1 MSRKRVFSC
10 PKYSVAKSV
19 AKLLHKGTTLD
30 SLDVVKDARLLF
42 RVHGRKFFL
51 APPRR
56 PGGPYYIRFAPPS
69 NGRRRIRTVH
79 RSLRTNVVAA
89 AKARAKLIIE
99 PILNGQW
106 ETAEKLKSKSGYGTI
121 GAIIERYQSQAEDR
135 PATVR
140 NNSSAIRLLV
150 RTVHGGDSDA
160 KSSSV
165 LTGDLIRQFERIR
178 MAGAKT
184 EPARRRARA
193 SVRSYVV
200 QARSL
205 VAPRKM
211 RFYED
216 INLPDLDAFR
226 KERVEMPKRSKPR
239 ALDTGVIAAIN
250 AAAPK
255 LASTDPAVYVA
266 FLLFSR
272 LGLRNVEIRN
282 ARWRWIEN
290 GRIGIIERPEENFYP
305 KGSEGWVPI
314 APDVLKELMR
324 FRHLSTND
332 YIVPGVTATDRKD
345 AVDRRHSAWVGQ
357 WIKDRSKTSYELR
370 RYAGSLVYNA
380 TRDILKVRDFLRH
393 ASVETTQQWYAYL
406 LDDVPSIGMN
416 DFVPSL
422 HVAGA

>member
-1 MSRKRVFSC
+1 VI
-10 PKYSVAKSV
+10 
-19 AKLLHKGTTLD
+19 G
-30 SLDVVKDARLLF
+30 
-42 RVHGRKFFL
+42 
-51 APPRR
+51 
-56 PGGPYYIRFAPPS
+56 
-69 NGRRRIRTVH
+69 
-79 RSLRTNVVAA
+79 A

-106 ETAEKLKSKSGYGTI
+106 ETAEKLKSRSGYATI
-121 GAIIERYQSQAEDR
+121 GDIIERYLSHAQDR
-135 PATVR
+135 PATIR
-140 NNSSAIRLLV
+140 NNISALRLLI
-150 RTVHGGDSDA
+150 RTVHRGEPDVQ
-160 KSSSV
+160 SSSV
-165 LTGDLIRQFERIR
+165 LTGDLVRQFEQMRIR
-178 MAGAKT
+178 DVKP

-193 SVRSYVV
+193 SIRSYVV
-200 QARSL
+200 QARSV
-205 VAPRKM
+205 VAKRKM

-216 INLPDLDAFR
+216 INFPNVDGFR
-226 KERVEMPKRSKPR
+226 NERVEMPKRSKPR

-250 AAAPK
+250 GAAPM
-255 LASTDPAVYVA
+255 LAESDPAVYVA

-282 ARWRWIEN
+282 ARWSWIEN

-314 APDVLKELMR
+314 ASDVLKELMR

-332 YIVPGVTATDRKD
+332 YIVPGVTATDRKI
-345 AVDRRHSAWVGQ
+345 AVDRRHSTWVSQ

-406 LDDVPSIGMN
+406 LEDVPSIGMN
-416 DFVPSL
+416 DFVL
-422 HVAGA
+422 NV

>member
-1 MSRKRVFSC
+1 M
-10 PKYSVAKSV
+10 
-19 AKLLHKGTTLD
+19 
-30 SLDVVKDARLLF
+30 KDPRLLF
-42 RVHGRKFFL
+42 HVHGRKFYV

-56 PGGPYYIRFAPPS
+56 AGGPYYIRFEPPS
-69 NGRRRIRTVH
+69 NCAKRVRTIH
-79 RSLRTNVVAA
+79 RSLRTTVIAA

-106 ETAEKLKSKSGYGTI
+106 EVAEKLKSKSGYATI
-121 GAIIERYQSQAEDR
+121 GNIIEKYQCQAEDR
-135 PATVR
+135 PGTIR
-140 NNSSAIRLLV
+140 NNISAFRLLV
-150 RTVHGGDSDA
+150 RTVHGGDPDS

-165 LTGDLIRQFERIR
+165 LTGELIRQFERIR
-178 MAGAKT
+178 MVDAKS

-211 RFYED
+211 RFYET
-216 INLPDLDAFR
+216 IGLPDLSSFR
-226 KERVEMPKRSKPR
+226 NEKVEMPKRSKPR
-239 ALDTGVIAAIN
+239 ALDMGVIAAIN
-250 AAAPK
+250 AAAPR

-266 FLLFSR
+266 FLMFSR

-282 ARWRWIEN
+282 ARWTWIEN
-290 GRIGIIERPEENFYP
+290 GRIGIIERPEENFNP

-314 APDVLKELMR
+314 APDVLKELMK
-324 FRHLSTND
+324 FRDFSTND
-332 YIVPGVTATDRKD
+332 YIVPGITETDRKE

-370 RYAGSLVYNA
+370 RYAGSLIYNA

-406 LDDVPSIGMN
+406 LEDVPWIGMN

-422 HVAGA
+422 RALHT

>member
-1 MSRKRVFSC
+1 
-10 PKYSVAKSV
+10 
-19 AKLLHKGTTLD
+19 
-30 SLDVVKDARLLF
+30 VKDGRLLF
-42 RVHGRKFFL
+42 HVHGRKFFL

-56 PGGPYYIRFAPPS
+56 PGGPYYIRFEPPS
-69 NGRRRIRTVH
+69 NGGTRIRTVH
-79 RSLRTNVVAA
+79 RSLRTNVIAA

-106 ETAEKLKSKSGYGTI
+106 ETAEKLKSKSGYATVGD
-121 GAIIERYQSQAEDR
+121 IIERYLSQAEDR
-135 PATVR
+135 PATIR
-140 NNSSAIRLLV
+140 NNISALRLLV
-150 RTVHGGDSDA
+150 RTVRGGDPA
-160 KSSSV
+160 AQSSSV
-165 LTGDLIRQFERIR
+165 LTGDLIRQFERIKIS
-178 MAGAKT
+178 GAKT
-184 EPARRRARA
+184 EPDRRRTRA
-193 SVRSYVV
+193 SIRSYVV
-200 QARSL
+200 QARSP
-205 VAPRKM
+205 VAKRKM

-216 INLPDLDAFR
+216 INLPDLDGFR
-226 KERVEMPKRSKPR
+226 NERVEMPKRAKPR

-255 LASTDPAVYVA
+255 LAESDPAVYVA

-282 ARWRWIEN
+282 ARWSWIEN
-290 GRIGIIERPEENFYP
+290 GRIGIIERSEENFYP

-324 FRHLSTND
+324 FRHLSTNG
-332 YIVPGVTATDRKD
+332 YIVPGVTATDRKI

-406 LDDVPSIGMN
+406 LEDVPSIGMN

-422 HVAGA
+422 RAATA

>member
-1 MSRKRVFSC
+1 M
-10 PKYSVAKSV
+10 
-19 AKLLHKGTTLD
+19 
-30 SLDVVKDARLLF
+30 KDRRLLF
-42 RVHGRKFFL
+42 RVHGRKFYL

-56 PGGPYYIRFAPPS
+56 PGGPYYIRFEPPS
-69 NGRRRIRTVH
+69 NSGRRIRVVH

-106 ETAEKLKSKSGYGTI
+106 ETAEKLKSRSGYATI
-121 GAIIERYQSQAEDR
+121 GQLLERYKMAAEDR
-135 PATVR
+135 AATVR
-140 NNSSAIRLLV
+140 NNSSALRLIV
-150 RTVHGGDSDA
+150 RAVHAGNPDNQ
-160 KSSSV
+160 SSSV
-165 LTGDLIRQFERIR
+165 LTAELIRQFDRIR
-178 MAGAKT
+178 ITSVKT
-184 EPARRRARA
+184 EPERRRTRA
-193 SVRSYVV
+193 SIRSYVV
-200 QARSL
+200 QAKSV

-216 INLPDLDAFR
+216 LNLPDFNSFR
-226 KERVEMPKRSKPR
+226 NEKVEMPKRTKPR
-239 ALDTGVIAAIN
+239 ALDVGVIAAIN

-255 LASTDPAVYVA
+255 LAISDPAVYVA

-282 ARWRWIEN
+282 ARWHWIQD

-314 APDVLKELMR
+314 APDVLKELIR
-324 FRHLSTND
+324 FRHLSTD
-332 YIVPGVTATDRKD
+332 EYIVPGRTATERKD
-345 AVDRRHSAWVGQ
+345 AVDRRHSAWVGK

-406 LDDVPSIGMN
+406 LDNVPSIGN
-416 DFVPSL
+416 E
-422 HVAGA
+422 

>member
-1 MSRKRVFSC
+1 MQHKRVLSC
-10 PKYSVAKSV
+10 RKYSVPKSV
-19 AKLLHKGTTLD
+19 AKVLHKRATFDTLE
-30 SLDVVKDARLLF
+30 VVKDSRLLF
-42 RVHGRKFFL
+42 RVHGRKFYL
-51 APPRR
+51 APQRR
-56 PGGPYYIRFAPPS
+56 PGGPYYIRFEPPS
-69 NGRRRIRTVH
+69 NGGTRVRTVH
-79 RSLRTNVVAA
+79 RSLRTNVIAA

-106 ETAEKLKSKSGYGTI
+106 ETAEKLKSKSGYATI
-121 GAIIERYQSQAEDR
+121 GDIIERYLSQAEDR
-135 PATVR
+135 PATIR
-140 NNSSAIRLLV
+140 NNISALRLVV
-150 RTVHGGDSDA
+150 RTVLGGDPDA
-160 KSSSV
+160 QSSSV
-165 LTGDLIRQFERIR
+165 LTGNLVRQFEQIR
-178 MAGAKT
+178 MRDART

-193 SVRSYVV
+193 SIRSYVV

-205 VAPRKM
+205 VAKRKM

-216 INLPDLDAFR
+216 VNLPNLDGFR
-226 KERVEMPKRSKPR
+226 NERVEAPKRSKPR

-255 LASTDPAVYVA
+255 LSESDPAVYVA
-266 FLLFSR
+266 FLMFSR

-282 ARWRWIEN
+282 ARWSWIES
-290 GRIGIIERPEENFYP
+290 GRIGIIERSEENFYP

-332 YIVPGVTATDRKD
+332 YIVPGVTATERKD
-345 AVDRRHSAWVGQ
+345 AVDRRHSAWIGQ

-380 TRDILKVRDFLRH
+380 TKDILKVRDFLRH

-406 LDDVPSIGMN
+406 LEDVPSIGMS
-416 DFVPSL
+416 DFVPNL
-422 HVAGA
+422 RIAGR

>member
-1 MSRKRVFSC
+1 
-10 PKYSVAKSV
+10 
-19 AKLLHKGTTLD
+19 L
-30 SLDVVKDARLLF
+30 KDRRLLF
-42 RVHGRKFFL
+42 HVHGREFYL

-56 PGGPYYIRFAPPS
+56 PGGPYYIRFEPPS
-69 NGRRRIRTVH
+69 NSGKRVRTVY
-79 RSLRTNVVAA
+79 RSLRTSVVAA

-106 ETAEKLKSKSGYGTI
+106 EVAEKLKSKSGYATI
-121 GAIIERYQSQAEDR
+121 GDIIERYQSQAEDR

-140 NNSSAIRLLV
+140 NNSSALRLVV
-150 RTVHGGDSDA
+150 RTVHGGDPDA
-160 KSSSV
+160 HSASV
-165 LTGDLIRQFERIR
+165 LAGDLIRQFERVR
-178 MAGAKT
+178 MVGATT

-193 SVRSYVV
+193 SIRSYVV

-216 INLPDLDAFR
+216 INLPDLDGFR

-239 ALDTGVIAAIN
+239 ALDKGVIAAIN
-250 AAAPK
+250 AAAPA
-255 LASTDPAVYVA
+255 LALSDPAVYVA
-266 FLLFSR
+266 FLMFSR

-282 ARWRWIEN
+282 ARWSWIEN
-290 GRIGIIERPEENFYP
+290 GRIGIVERSEENFYP

-324 FRHLSTND
+324 FRELSYND
-332 YIVPGVTATDRKD
+332 YIVPGVTATERKD
-345 AVDRRHSAWVGQ
+345 AVDRRHSAWVGH

-406 LDDVPSIGMN
+406 LEDVPSIGMN
-416 DFVPSL
+416 DFIPRL
-422 HVAGA
+422 GFARA

>member
-1 MSRKRVFSC
+1 M
-10 PKYSVAKSV
+10 
-19 AKLLHKGTTLD
+19 
-30 SLDVVKDARLLF
+30 KDRRLLF
-42 RVHGRKFFL
+42 HVHGRKFYL

-56 PGGPYYIRFAPPS
+56 PGGPYYIRFEPPS
-69 NGRRRIRTVH
+69 NFGKRVRTVH

-106 ETAEKLKSKSGYGTI
+106 ETAEKLKSKSGYATVGD
-121 GAIIERYQSQAEDR
+121 IIERYQSHAGDR
-135 PATVR
+135 PPTIR
-140 NNSSAIRLLV
+140 NNIGALRMLV
-150 RTVHGGDSDA
+150 RTVHGGDPDLH
-160 KSSSV
+160 SSSI
-165 LTGDLIRQFERIR
+165 LTGELIRQFERIR
-178 MAGAKT
+178 MVDAKT

-193 SVRSYVV
+193 SIRSYVV

-211 RFYED
+211 RFYET
-216 INLPDLDAFR
+216 INLPDFSNFR
-226 KERVEMPKRSKPR
+226 NEKVEMPKRSKPR
-239 ALDTGVIAAIN
+239 ALDTSVIAAIN
-250 AAAPK
+250 AAAAK

-266 FLLFSR
+266 FLMFSR

-282 ARWRWIEN
+282 ARWNWIEN

-314 APDVLKELMR
+314 APDVLKELMK
-324 FRHLSTND
+324 FRNLSTND
-332 YIVPGVTATDRKD
+332 YIVPGATATDRKI
-345 AVDRRHSAWVGQ
+345 AVDRRHSKWVGQ

-370 RYAGSLVYNA
+370 RYAGSLVYNS

-406 LDDVPSIGMN
+406 LEDVPSIGMD
-416 DFVPSL
+416 DFVPRIR
-422 HVAGA
+422 AIAP

>member
-1 MSRKRVFSC
+1 
-10 PKYSVAKSV
+10 
-19 AKLLHKGTTLD
+19 
-30 SLDVVKDARLLF
+30 
-42 RVHGRKFFL
+42 
-51 APPRR
+51 
-56 PGGPYYIRFAPPS
+56 
-69 NGRRRIRTVH
+69 
-79 RSLRTNVVAA
+79 
-89 AKARAKLIIE
+89 LIIE

-106 ETAEKLKSKSGYGTI
+106 ETAEKLKSKSGYATVGD
-121 GAIIERYQSQAEDR
+121 IIERYLSQAEDR
-135 PATVR
+135 PATIR
-140 NNSSAIRLLV
+140 NNISALRLLV
-150 RTVHGGDSDA
+150 RTVRGGDPDA
-160 KSSSV
+160 QSSSV
-165 LTGDLIRQFERIR
+165 LTGDLIRQFERIKIS
-178 MAGAKT
+178 GAKT
-184 EPARRRARA
+184 EPARRRTRA
-193 SVRSYVV
+193 SIRSYVV

-205 VAPRKM
+205 VAKRKM

-216 INLPDLDAFR
+216 IDLPDLDGFR
-226 KERVEMPKRSKPR
+226 NERVEMPKRAKPR

-250 AAAPK
+250 AAAPM
-255 LASTDPAVYVA
+255 LAESDPAVYVA

-272 LGLRNVEIRN
+272 LGLRNVEIRS
-282 ARWRWIEN
+282 ARWSWIEN

-406 LDDVPSIGMN
+406 LEDVPSIGMN

-422 HVAGA
+422 RVAGA